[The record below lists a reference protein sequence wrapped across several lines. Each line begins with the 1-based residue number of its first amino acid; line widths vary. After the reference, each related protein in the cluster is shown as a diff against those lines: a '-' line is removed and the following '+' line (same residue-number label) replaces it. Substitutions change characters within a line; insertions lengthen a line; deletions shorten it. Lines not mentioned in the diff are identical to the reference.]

1 MTDRQTL
8 QRLLLDLIA
17 PRPMVPAATL
27 AALTATDWDQLR
39 RMARQHRLV
48 PLLHWQLTR
57 VRSELP
63 IPRAIGAELA
73 ARAKHSAVRSLV
85 LQREL
90 ILIHRLLGAA
100 GIPYQAM
107 KGAFLALHAYP
118 QPALR
123 PMRDLDIL
131 VPRADALRAYEVLIT
146 GGLVRSERYQG
157 SPEAQIL
164 IHKHLPP
171 LMSASGQVMV
181 ELHAR
186 LQQPPAHCPDL
197 SQYPDPSD
205 DPGYW
210 DRSISRPTAGEAL
223 CFPSPTDLLL
233 NLILHAALD
242 HRFNNGPLTLSDIGY
257 LLAAEPIDWAAFW
270 QRAERGGWTRACWL
284 TLRLVERHWGVDGIV
299 WPAPEHRPE
308 SAAAQ
313 TALDTAAQTALDTAA
328 LMLLRDL
335 SVTCD
340 VGLSHALQQQ
350 ASPADKLRLL
360 LRRLFPTRVWIA
372 GAYPVSATS
381 PRVYLYYLP
390 HLWRLLSQRVPQF
403 LKTRERTGAQ
413 DEVVQLAQLE
423 RWLDADDRE
432 TAT

>member
-8 QRLLLDLIA
+8 QRRLLELLSPQEISS
-17 PRPMVPAATL
+17 AAA
-27 AALTATDWDQLR
+27 AALSDLGPADWDRLLT
-39 RMARQHRLV
+39 MARQHRLE
-48 PLLHWQLTR
+48 PLLHWQLSQRQHALHIPAR
-57 VRSELP
+57 VGEVLTVSAKRYGL
-63 IPRAIGAELA
+63 RA
-73 ARAKHSAVRSLV
+73 LV

-90 ILIHRLLGAA
+90 ILIHRLLSAA

-118 QPALR
+118 QAGLR

-131 VPRADALRAYEVLIT
+131 VPRAEALRAYQVLID
-146 GGLVRSERYQG
+146 GGLMRPARYQG

-197 SQYPDPSD
+197 SQSPDPSD

-210 DRSISRPTAGEAL
+210 GRSISRPTAGEAL

-257 LLAAEPIDWAAFW
+257 LVAAEPIDWSAFW
-270 QRAERGGWTRACWL
+270 QRAEQGGWTRACWL

-313 TALDTAAQTALDTAA
+313 TALDTAA

-335 SVTCD
+335 SATRD
-340 VGLSHALQQQ
+340 VGLTHALQQQ
-350 ASPADKLRLL
+350 ASSTDKMHLL

-390 HLWRLLSQRVPQF
+390 HLWRLLSQRLPQF
-403 LKTRERTGAQ
+403 LKTRQRAAAR
-413 DEVVQLAQLE
+413 DEVTQLAQLE
-423 RWLDADDRE
+423 RWLAASDTER
-432 TAT
+432 AT